1 MKFVYFWGVYYHQF
15 LVLAKYFSILS
26 NPFLSLFLKG
36 LLLKRN
42 SLYFIIS
49 QYNFYYAIVIV
60 KYSSILYFSS
70 LLDIVVI
77 DYPNRLTNRFELNY
91 AFWNNLFNFRF
102 YIKIFIASI
111 TPVLSLSS
119 FYASSSWLERE
130 AWDMYGIKF
139 LLHKN
144 LRRILTDY
152 GFQGYPLRKDFPLIG
167 FTELR
172 FDDLYQSIFVEPVE
186 ATQKFR
192 FFKFDSPWSTWQ

>member
-1 MKFVYFWGVYYHQF
+1 MKQIYFWGVWYHQF
-15 LVLAKYFSILS
+15 LVLAKYYTLLS
-26 NPFLSLFLKG
+26 NPFLAKFIRGFILKAY
-36 LLLKRN
+36 
-42 SLYFIIS
+42 SLYFIINS
-49 QYNFYYAIVIV
+49 YYFYFVIIILKYN
-60 KYSSILYFSS
+60 SILFLSS
-70 LLDIVVI
+70 LLDIIVV
-77 DYPNRLTNRFELNY
+77 DYPNRLTHRFEMIY
-91 AFWNNLFNFRF
+91 SFWNNLFNFRF
-102 YIKIFIASI
+102 YIKFFIGSV
-111 TPVLSLSS
+111 TPILSLSS

-192 FFKFDSPWSTWQ
+192 FFKFESPWSSWH